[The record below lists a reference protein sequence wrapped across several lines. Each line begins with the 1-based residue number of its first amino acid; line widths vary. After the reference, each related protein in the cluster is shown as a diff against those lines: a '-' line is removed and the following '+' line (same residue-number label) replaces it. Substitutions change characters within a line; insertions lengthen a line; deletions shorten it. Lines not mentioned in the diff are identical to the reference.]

1 MCGSNFVVH
10 FSEARAGFLL
20 VGRKVPSFV
29 AHVRGEWA
37 GLYLYV
43 LGVYF

>member
-20 VGRKVPSFV
+20 VDRNVTSFV
-29 AHVRGEWA
+29 AHVREEWA
-37 GLYLYV
+37 GSTYTR
-43 LGVYF
+43 